1 MECKGGIMNN
11 LSIAFNNVK
20 TSDSAVNATLRN
32 TYFLLSLCLLAC
44 SGSVYLSLLLL
55 APAPGFLTQII
66 GMFGLLFLVHKT
78 AHSAAGIFVAMLFS
92 AFMGYTLTPIIAHTL
107 NMAAGP
113 TILFTSLSTT
123 GFVFMALSAYVLQTR
138 QDFSFMT
145 GMTLMGF
152 LVTFGLILLSAFLPT
167 TILTLAIS
175 GMIAMLSSASILLH
189 TSMIINGGERNYIL
203 ATISLFISLYNLFVS
218 ILQIMMMFNSRD

>member
-1 MECKGGIMNN
+1 MNN
-11 LSIAFNNVK
+11 LSIAFNDVK

-44 SGSVYLSLLLL
+44 SGSVCLSYLLQ
-55 APAPGFLTQII
+55 APAPGFMIQII

-92 AFMGYTLTPIIAHTL
+92 AFMGYTLTPIIAYTL

-113 TILFTSLSTT
+113 AILFTSLSTT

-152 LVTFGLILLSAFLPT
+152 LVTFGLILLNLVLGGMP
-167 TILTLAIS
+167 ILMLGIS